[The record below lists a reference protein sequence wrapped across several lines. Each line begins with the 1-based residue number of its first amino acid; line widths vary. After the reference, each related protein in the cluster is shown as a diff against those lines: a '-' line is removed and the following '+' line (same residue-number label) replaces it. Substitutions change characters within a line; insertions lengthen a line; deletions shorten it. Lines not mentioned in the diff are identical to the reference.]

1 MDNQIKYTVTAEDL
15 VSGKLQ
21 GMNAEA
27 KRLETTMG
35 GLSKVLGTLGVGFA
49 VFKGLEY
56 VKGGIEKF
64 HELEQITAKVEAN
77 LESTGEKAGMS
88 LADIEGYSKSLS
100 SGIQASRVDVMDMA
114 SQLLTFPA
122 ITKDVFQSSM
132 SMVADIAKQTGHG
145 LSETAIMYGK
155 ALNSPIDG
163 LSKMQRYGVMFTQ
176 QEKDKIGALQESGHL
191 VEAQKAMMDS
201 IAHSGYAGVAK
212 KMFDADPLARFNKM
226 MGSLQL
232 SVGEVAMDLLSKLI
246 PSLESVAETFKSIGG
261 FIKENKDLFV
271 NLIAVYAVYK
281 GIMVGDLLLTQSLV
295 AWKTASAVA
304 SELLLAWDMAR
315 AEGLGVLA
323 SAQWALN
330 VAMNANPIG
339 LIITLVAGL
348 IVAVVQCYRH
358 FETFR
363 AVVKGVGAVISE
375 YIHLWIEM
383 FQALYHIIKGALTL
397 DVAEVK
403 SGFDKYVDVVSNGAS
418 RMGKAFKKGYNDEI
432 KNSNLDVMK
441 EYAKKNIDEINKT
454 QFKSFTEYAN
464 RVAQFKAVLDKNVKS
479 GLLTQ
484 NNEQHILGKLR
495 GFHKMTKGYDDNAK
509 PKVEPKGTKGVQANK
524 AVTVNITIGSLIN
537 DFKISTTNIQESSQ
551 AIHDKVVQALTG
563 AVNDSQLIAGQ

>member
-27 KRLETTMG
+27 KGLETTMG

-191 VEAQKAMMDS
+191 IDAQKAMMDS

-212 KMFDADPLARFNKM
+212 KMFDADPLAQFNKK

-232 SVGEVAMDLLSKLI
+232 AVGEASMSFLQWLAPALNNVADKFKALGVFVKDTIGWFKQHSVITHTLGVFLGALVTMIGLYVTYQKLSAMWTAFTTASMVVQTFQMGVMSGALAGLSTAGSIWAGVMAVVNAVMDANPIALI
-246 PSLESVAETFKSIGG
+246 IIGIAG
-261 FIKENKDLFV
+261 
-271 NLIAVYAVYK
+271 LIAVVVECYK
-281 GIMVGDLLLTQSLV
+281 
-295 AWKTASAVA
+295 
-304 SELLLAWDMAR
+304 
-315 AEGLGVLA
+315 
-323 SAQWALN
+323 
-330 VAMNANPIG
+330 
-339 LIITLVAGL
+339 
-348 IVAVVQCYRH
+348 H

-363 AVVKGVGAVISE
+363 AIIWAVGAVIKE
-375 YIHLWIEM
+375 YVMIWVDL
-383 FQALYHIIKGALTL
+383 FKGFGQVLQGVFTL
-397 DVAEVK
+397 DMDMIK
-403 SGFDKYVDVVSNGAS
+403 SGFNKITDTVKNSAMRIGKSASDGYKAGLADFAKDKKEDEKEHS
-418 RMGKAFKKGYNDEI
+418 KKG
-432 KNSNLDVMK
+432 L
-441 EYAKKNIDEINKT
+441 A
-454 QFKSFTEYAN
+454 
-464 RVAQFKAVLDKNVKS
+464 
-479 GLLTQ
+479 G
-484 NNEQHILGKLR
+484 
-495 GFHKMTKGYDDNAK
+495 HKMITPSAPMDYSKKD
-509 PKVEPKGTKGVQANK
+509 PKGTKGVQANK

-537 DFKISTTNIQESSQ
+537 DFKISTTNIQESTQ